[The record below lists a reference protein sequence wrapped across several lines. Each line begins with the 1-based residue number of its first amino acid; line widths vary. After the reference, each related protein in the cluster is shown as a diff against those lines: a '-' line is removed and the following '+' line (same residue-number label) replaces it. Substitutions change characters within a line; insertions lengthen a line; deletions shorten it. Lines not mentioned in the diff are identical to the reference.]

1 MNSLIRKLFVISLA
15 ILLAACANDVQ
26 NSPPRLDLSPN
37 VLISESNIG
46 QGFIIQLTVKN
57 QIDSKATSAYGIEN
71 NLQNLFQELI
81 TDALERQEFEVVTA
95 KYRDPKEKVTELEVT
110 IKTLS
115 NQINESNQAFN
126 IIANAVISVSAKN
139 DDTVLSLDFSSTRT
153 KEVPLNPTID
163 EVTELTELAIAQV
176 IKRFTID
183 EKILELATRKP

>member
-1 MNSLIRKLFVISLA
+1 M
-15 ILLAACANDVQ
+15 
-26 NSPPRLDLSPN
+26 
-37 VLISESNIG
+37 
-46 QGFIIQLTVKN
+46 
-57 QIDSKATSAYGIEN
+57 
-71 NLQNLFQELI
+71 
-81 TDALERQEFEVVTA
+81 VTA